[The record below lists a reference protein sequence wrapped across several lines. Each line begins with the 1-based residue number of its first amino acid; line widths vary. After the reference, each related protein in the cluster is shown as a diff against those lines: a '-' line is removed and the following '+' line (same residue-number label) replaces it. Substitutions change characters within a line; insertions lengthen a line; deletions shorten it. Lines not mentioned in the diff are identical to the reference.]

1 MQIFVIFKL
10 IIIDSVYIVRL
21 YLYSDSWNLWA
32 VMKAGGLAFLNL
44 IQSTISLEM
53 PVPSQGHYVFT
64 VFRLLTDFV
73 CLYTYEFRLS
83 LCKIIRSS
91 VILFLPLFAYWLNT
105 PFRLTCCHHVL
116 TEYPLP
122 LTCHHHVLTEYH
134 LPFSMSPSC
143 ADWIPPPL

>member
-116 TEYPLP
+116 TEYPIPFNLLP
-122 LTCHHHVLTEYH
+122 SCVDWIPP
-134 LPFSMSPSC
+134 PFKMSPSC
-143 ADWIPPPL
+143 VDWIPPPL